1 MAAKSVP
8 YAKSRAFTLLEFA
21 LFLLII
27 TLLVSTV
34 RPAYFSILNE
44 ARSEESKVN
53 IEDISLE
60 IDEFFKANGRYPES
74 LSEIMTPVPLDPWG
88 NPYQYTRIDG
98 GGIHGKGKQRKDKNL
113 VPINSDYDLYSMGPD
128 GQSVPPL
135 TANASRD
142 DIVRGRNGAF
152 FGLASEY

>member
-1 MAAKSVP
+1 M
-8 YAKSRAFTLLEFA
+8 
-21 LFLLII
+21 

-34 RPAYFSILNE
+34 RPAYFAMLNE
-44 ARSEESKVN
+44 AKTKESKVS
-53 IEDISLE
+53 IEDISLD
-60 IDEFFKANGRYPES
+60 IDKFHKENGRYPDS
-74 LSEIMTPVPLDPWG
+74 LQEVFNPVPMDPWG
-88 NPYQYTRIDG
+88 QPYQYLRIDG
-98 GGIHGKGKQRKDKNL
+98 GTVSGKGKLRKDKNL